1 MFFTLKILSL
11 LSSKFKIPSIKR
23 VPIFGGSMSSVRF
36 MLYVIFT
43 SSPSSGT
50 CSLGQ
55 TFGSDHLDALLER
68 YPASG
73 KLGQVSTH
81 IVPL

>member
-1 MFFTLKILSL
+1 
-11 LSSKFKIPSIKR
+11 
-23 VPIFGGSMSSVRF
+23 MSSVRF

-68 YPASG
+68 YPALG
-73 KLGQVSTH
+73 EFGQVSTH

>member
-1 MFFTLKILSL
+1 
-11 LSSKFKIPSIKR
+11 
-23 VPIFGGSMSSVRF
+23 MSSVRF
-36 MLYVIFT
+36 IEYVIFT
-43 SSPSSGT
+43 SSPAYGT
-50 CSLGQ
+50 CPLGQ